1 MYNSQDK
8 DPIVKIPINMIDSIE
23 YFPVINSLKRDEKYY
38 QNMFEIKTKLLFK
51 NVWDLKKKI
60 KEENGGKTFSLS
72 NLKN

>member
-51 NVWDLKKKI
+51 NVWDLKRKSKR
-60 KEENGGKTFSLS
+60 KTEEKHFPCQI
-72 NLKN
+72 